1 MAINT
6 KKISAFQGGNK
17 GGIHI
22 ILSLASLMLLFTGL
36 LCVGSTADAQ
46 EFTAYSGQQ
55 YKLESNPNLAGYEYA
70 WSLGHNDGSDGSF
83 KDGISSTNPV
93 IWTAP
98 VEISSKQVVITI
110 TVSNSQEPSCKTTST
125 ITANVQPLASLGD
138 LVWNDLNANGIRDT
152 GEIGVD
158 NVEVNLLDSLGNFI
172 TSTTTDGSGIY
183 SFTNLVPG
191 TYQVEF
197 VLPSGF
203 AFSPM
208 LQGSDSAVDSDAD
221 TGTGKTAQITLVS
234 GQNDVTRD
242 AGMYSTTSL
251 GDFVWDDLNAN
262 GIQDSGEPGIANVQ
276 VELLKS
282 DGTTTAFTTSTDV
295 NGLYSFTGLMPGTYL
310 VKFILPSGYSFS
322 PTDQGSDNALDS
334 DADTSAGT
342 TSPITL
348 TSGQSDNTRDAGMY
362 STTSLGDLV
371 WNDRNAN
378 GIQDSGEMG
387 MSGVQVELLNF
398 DGTSTGLTTT
408 TDSDGK
414 YSFPGLVPGAYQV
427 KFILPYGYKFGPQDQ
442 GSDNAIDSD
451 ADASTGITAPVTLIS
466 GQTYNDLDAG
476 ITGVAKITL
485 IESPI
490 GGDGTFGFTGTGFP
504 DGSIFNS
511 PTLGPVTYNTETIEL
526 QEGQDYIICQTS
538 MPSYWSLV
546 NIVVEGASNVQYGSD
561 GNWHETFND
570 IAGDKC
576 VKFQVDPGANVKVT
590 FINQK
595 SSGPQP
601 TIPELSLTKTALN
614 TSVHRGEDIY
624 YEIKVCNDGFADL
637 TNVKIWDVLPKGVE
651 LIATYPETG
660 SGLAWDVGTLSPG
673 QCSLVR
679 VVVRVPITDMNYDM
693 TQGVQGTGFVN
704 VHNDYD
710 THQGPESITN
720 CAYAKA
726 DLVETVSSCAS
737 TSIVDPGTELKRREF
752 GSGTYESEELTRIRT
767 ENKSIKTVT
776 SLSAVHQPTTFA
788 LPQGRSMNY
797 GTKWTEKSKAINTI
811 TGATMNEEYTHANNI
826 DKDRSV
832 EIDKNGTTMKT
843 EVSFEGAGHI
853 GVLKKE
859 SADAHPEIAP
869 TYEAREDYV
878 GKFNVYEM
886 VDEYGSSVQSNKS
899 VTGYGYV
906 NVDKR
911 VKDSQRTYESGTGSY
926 ESEELIDTPSN
937 YIAKSINLV
946 YAPAS
951 YSYSPSFQTDQD
963 MKWSEGMWSKSGT
976 LRGGD
981 IFGGNNSCGVA
992 VKTTGCSANA
1002 TPPATYIS
1010 ERYSSLDYLKKE
1022 TIAAGLNEMNTNVSF
1037 SGQADYRVKAV
1048 EANHTGRI
1056 DNEER
1061 YVGQYDITRKVLLT
1075 GVSRYDR
1082 PHLTVIKE
1090 GRMTTKWF
1098 NKTNAQ
1104 VAEYVITI
1112 TNDGNRALAPIYVR
1126 DLMPSGT
1133 EYISSSI
1140 RPSSLSK
1147 TEVDWTLLHLGIGNT
1162 IEIELELNVTEY
1174 APGNVVNRVM
1184 VCGMNGDVCVSAGN
1198 YSALESGWLT
1208 CCPPELFVDKTAELD
1223 ALDPT
1228 LVHYTIVVKNNA
1240 KDTLAATLT
1249 DKLPGGMSL
1258 LQASVEPNVYADQS
1272 MQWVIPDLTSG
1283 EVETIDYDVRATM
1296 DGSYV
1301 NLVHVDATAVDGTG
1315 YATMDAAA
1323 YIDVRSTGVAPKTTR
1338 YGGWQP
1344 PDWNMTSPDQGITID
1359 LSPDEDLVE

>member
-1 MAINT
+1 MKRNPSML
-6 KKISAFQGGNK
+6 ISDKRSTIPQRLQKSHGELGGSAL
-17 GGIHI
+17 H
-22 ILSLASLMLLFTGL
+22 LRASKACKLISL
-36 LCVGSTADAQ
+36 LCFMFLCSIGSAQ
-46 EFTAYSGQQ
+46 DTMTCYSGQTITFSTPSD
-55 YKLESNPNLAGYEYA
+55 SNYIYLWDANL
-70 WSLGHNDGSDGSF
+70 GSNTGTDQDTF
-83 KDGISSTNPV
+83 V
-93 IWTAP
+93 WTAP
-98 VEISSKQVVITI
+98 IVNSLTEVNVFVI
-110 TVSNSQEPSCKTTST
+110 VSDEGLPSCNSMAK
-125 ITANVQPLASLGD
+125 IKVA
-138 LVWNDLNANGIRDT
+138 
-152 GEIGVD
+152 
-158 NVEVNLLDSLGNFI
+158 VE
-172 TSTTTDGSGIY
+172 
-183 SFTNLVPG
+183 PR
-191 TYQVEF
+191 
-197 VLPSGF
+197 
-203 AFSPM
+203 AF
-208 LQGSDSAVDSDAD
+208 
-221 TGTGKTAQITLVS
+221 
-234 GQNDVTRD
+234 
-242 AGMYSTTSL
+242 L
-251 GDFVWDDLNAN
+251 GDFVWDDLNGD
-262 GIQDSGEPGIANVQ
+262 GIQGDLELGIEDVT
-276 VELLKS
+276 VELR
-282 DGTTTAFTTSTDV
+282 DSTGNTVIDV
-295 NGLYSFTGLMPGTYL
+295 ASTGPTGYYSFTDVIPDTYTIN
-310 VKFILPSGYSFS
+310 FILKNGFYFS
-322 PTDQGSDNALDS
+322 PKDSGDDTKDS
-334 DADTSAGT
+334 DAESSTGT
-342 TSPITL
+342 TDPFTL
-348 TSGQSDNTRDAGMY
+348 TSGQSDNTWDAGMY

-378 GIQDSGEMG
+378 GIQDSGEIG
-387 MSGVQVELLNF
+387 MSGVQVELLNS

-408 TDSDGK
+408 TDGDGK
-414 YSFPGLVPGAYQV
+414 YSFPGLLPGAYQV

-442 GSDNAIDSD
+442 GADNAIDSD
-451 ADASTGITAPVTLIS
+451 ADASTGLTAPVILIS

-504 DGSIFNS
+504 VGSIFNS
-511 PTLGPVTYNTETIEL
+511 ATLGPVTYNTETIEL

-538 MPSYWSLV
+538 MPPYWSLV
-546 NIVVEGASNVQYGSD
+546 NIDVNGASIVLYSSD
-561 GNWHETFND
+561 GENWHETFDD

-576 VKFQVDPGANVKVT
+576 VKFQVDAGANVKVT

-660 SGLAWDVGTLSPG
+660 SGLAWDIGTLSPD

-679 VVVRVPITDMNYDM
+679 VVVRVPITDINYDM

-826 DKDRSV
+826 DKDRSI
-832 EIDKNGTTMKT
+832 EIDRNGTTMKS

-859 SADAHPEIAP
+859 SPDTHPEIAP
-869 TYEAREDYV
+869 AYEAREDYV

-946 YAPAS
+946 HAPAS

-992 VKTTGCSANA
+992 VKTTGCSANNS

-1048 EANHTGRI
+1048 EANRTGRI

-1082 PHLTVIKE
+1082 PHLTVTKE

-1140 RPSSLSK
+1140 RPSSLSRS
-1147 TEVDWTLLHLGIGNT
+1147 EVDWTLLHLGIGNT

-1249 DKLPGGMSL
+1249 DRLPGGMSL
-1258 LQASVEPNVYADQS
+1258 LQASVEPDVYADQS
-1272 MQWVIPDLTSG
+1272 MQWVIPDLAPG

-1344 PDWNMTSPDQGITID
+1344 PDWHMTSPDQGITID